1 MRFLQILAIV
11 LAVPTT
17 VSTPAAHAKE
27 PKPSAAARDGSSK
40 QHAIIVTEP
49 QATYVHWE
57 YLYLDK
63 HFPGRSMSGEHALI
77 ADEPHDRAW
86 DLHTFMWRGRKT
98 EVWFDITKQFR
109 DFSKAHPEI
118 K

>member
-1 MRFLQILAIV
+1 MRFLQILAIA
-11 LAVPTT
+11 LAVAMT

-27 PKPSAAARDGSSK
+27 PKLSIAARDGFS
-40 QHAIIVTEP
+40 QQRAIIVTEP

-57 YLYLDK
+57 YQYLDK

-109 DFSKAHPEI
+109 AFSKAHPEI